1 MTKAA
6 NFPKLRHRCSVRS
19 FVRSSVRPF
28 YLHSSSP
35 PRSSLLLT
43 LLSSWLSQKADAT
56 ANANSSGSEGRER
69 GREGKGRSPRAPSFQ
84 SVTPLGYRLLN
95 PPITCRKTTK
105 ALLKNPLNSLLICL
119 SARAIARCMYS
130 IYRTNNIAPLDP
142 TPTAQIALKCCRR
155 GRRVASDSRAWMT
168 YITSHLSRT
177 PF

>member
-1 MTKAA
+1 MRAAVTKAA

-19 FVRSSVRPF
+19 FVRSFVRPF

-56 ANANSSGSEGRER
+56 ANANSSGSEGRERGRER

-105 ALLKNPLNSLLICL
+105 ALLKNPLNSFIICL
-119 SARAIARCMYS
+119 CQSYRSLHVQYIPYQQHRA
-130 IYRTNNIAPLDP
+130 P
-142 TPTAQIALKCCRR
+142 
-155 GRRVASDSRAWMT
+155 
-168 YITSHLSRT
+168 
-177 PF
+177 